1 MAESGEFEKRIREE
15 RIRYEQAKHLHEEQR
30 RFEQQKESDSD
41 RILREELRRRSE
53 EMKRRLEELKAAELR
68 RQSALEE
75 RQREEEERLRKI
87 AEKNEEEKFAE
98 FTSTDL
104 PIVEPV
110 TKKIRYRLRPSQCA
124 AINKFT
130 RVFKITDPSSWIA
143 KNCQFAKRYFPQASC
158 PQIQSLIES
167 CFAFL

>member
-1 MAESGEFEKRIREE
+1 
-15 RIRYEQAKHLHEEQR
+15 
-30 RFEQQKESDSD
+30 
-41 RILREELRRRSE
+41 
-53 EMKRRLEELKAAELR
+53 
-68 RQSALEE
+68 
-75 RQREEEERLRKI
+75 ERLRKI

-104 PIVEPV
+104 PMVEPPV